1 MAQGLLSSLAN
12 VAVGRATPIDS
23 GLTAEQEAR
32 RRTELAQALVNI
44 AEAES
49 SITVSQ
55 QQLAMEGVES
65 WSNVQTSLANA
76 HANLIESVASFA
88 RAQSMDRAST
98 AELLGVLTS
107 GPEMVEATK
116 TIYGKLTPEET
127 KRDFRDD
134 LQTITAS
141 SMAEINQ
148 ANLPVSQ
155 GQSGGDG
162 AAVLS
167 NEYNQRI
174 VDLITYMSE
183 KATDQMSELPPA
195 ARVEHRNRSVTEINN
210 AVGVLLNQLEEK
222 AVEDGLEPG
231 TINSMETRAKYSRAL
246 ANTPLGT
253 AVTDEET
260 AEYEN
265 RFRNAT
271 ATVRLQAE
279 RVNDYLGGGV
289 TGISGQLKRAN
300 DALDR
305 IDENLGQDPYK
316 FLEDLPAVKMPSG
329 IGEAKELLRA
339 ELARLDAPDPLVAAV
354 AEMQAMTPGF
364 DVMREAMGFRSN
376 EALAMFF
383 KRNPDYYLD
392 VMRKVRQQQDT
403 KDFQDM
409 IDLGST
415 DAMEDFLGTIK
426 HSPPRVPYSPPSQG
440 QVSTAAPQPQAALPD
455 DVGDGIPEEV
465 IKPEPLDVQ
474 EIQDEQ
480 RADPSLFDIYDDDDE
495 QEDIPYGT
503 GMVPTRD
510 PNKRFPGRFPSKKT
524 EAFAQIQSDLQRR
537 LSRILT
543 PPTGDD
549 TPPIKTA

>member
-12 VAVGRATPIDS
+12 VAAGRATPIGS

-32 RRTELAQALVNI
+32 RRTELAQALVNL

-55 QQLAMEGVES
+55 KQLGMEGLES
-65 WSNVQTSLANA
+65 WSNVQTSMANA
-76 HANLIESVASFA
+76 QANLVEAVASHS
-88 RAQSMDRAST
+88 RAQAMDRAST
-98 AELLGVLTS
+98 ADLLSGILA
-107 GPEMVEATK
+107 GPENVRATEAV
-116 TIYGKLTPEET
+116 YGKLTPEET
-127 KRDFRDD
+127 KSDFNDELGTNVTAARNAISGIGSIPVTTGSTPDGLPIISED
-134 LQTITAS
+134 IDKRITAYMDELS
-141 SMAEINQ
+141 SRVN
-148 ANLPVSQ
+148 SQ
-155 GQSGGDG
+155 LGDLGG
-162 AAVLS
+162 AAKVEHLNRAVS
-167 NEYNQRI
+167 GTMNGVAILLQEAERAAGAEPGSLNNPDIMSLYARKLQNAGMGDIVTDDDRAEYEGL
-174 VDLITYMSE
+174 VKTASASL
-183 KATDQMSELPPA
+183 ELTN
-195 ARVEHRNRSVTEINN
+195 ARVEE
-210 AVGVLLNQLEEK
+210 
-222 AVEDGLEPG
+222 
-231 TINSMETRAKYSRAL
+231 
-246 ANTPLGT
+246 
-253 AVTDEET
+253 
-260 AEYEN
+260 
-265 RFRNAT
+265 
-271 ATVRLQAE
+271 
-279 RVNDYLGGGV
+279 YLGGGV
-289 TGISGQLKRAN
+289 TGVGPQLKRAN
-300 DALDR
+300 DALAR
-305 IDENLGQDPYK
+305 VEERLGGSPFEY
-316 FLEDLPAVKMPSG
+316 LESLPAAVMPEG

-392 VMRKVRQQQDT
+392 VMRKVRQQQGSLE
-403 KDFQDM
+403 FQDM

-440 QVSTAAPQPQAALPD
+440 QVSTAAPQQQATLPD
-455 DVGDGIPEEV
+455 DVGGDLSDDAS
-465 IKPEPLDVQ
+465 KPEPLNVED
-474 EIQDEQ
+474 IQNE
-480 RADPSLFDIYDDDDE
+480 DPPLDSSLFNIYDDDDE

-510 PNKRFPGRFPSKKT
+510 PSKRFPGRFPNKKT